1 VDVIE
6 AIRTRRS
13 TRAFRPA
20 PVREADIDRVL
31 EAARLAPSAGNLQ
44 AYEIILVT
52 PDALSVLAM
61 AAPGHP
67 GVTQA
72 AAALVFCAD
81 RNRSSARYGRRGASL
96 FAVQDATIACA
107 YAQLAATELGLATL
121 WIGAFDDDAV
131 RERFGIEAGLS
142 PIAILLLGHSA
153 ERPAPVGRRAIGEL
167 VRRVGG
173 LPRRG

>member
-13 TRAFRPA
+13 VRAFRLA
-20 PVREADIDRVL
+20 PVKEADVDRVL

-44 AYEIILVT
+44 AYAVILVT
-52 PDALSVLAM
+52 PDALPALAD

-67 GVTQA
+67 AMTHAG
-72 AAALVFCAD
+72 AALVFCAD
-81 RNRSSARYGRRGASL
+81 RRRSSARYGARGASL

-131 RERFGIEAGLS
+131 REGLGIGHELS
-142 PIAILLLGHSA
+142 PVAILLLGHSA
-153 ERPAPVGRRAIGEL
+153 EEPAPVGRRTIGEL
-167 VRRVGG
+167 VRTVGG
-173 LPRRG
+173 PARHR